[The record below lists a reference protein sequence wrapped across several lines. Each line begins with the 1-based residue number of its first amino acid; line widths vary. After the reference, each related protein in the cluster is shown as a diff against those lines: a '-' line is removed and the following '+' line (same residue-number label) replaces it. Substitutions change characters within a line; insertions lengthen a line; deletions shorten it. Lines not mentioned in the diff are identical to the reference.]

1 MNQPQDEI
9 KVLNIDHLGIIA
21 GIIDEME
28 LVELV
33 NQQVGIKSKEML
45 TPGQIMK
52 AMILNGLGFLSAPLY
67 LFEQF
72 FIGKATEHLI
82 GEGVLPSHL
91 NDDRLA
97 RALDK
102 YYAVGTTQIF
112 TAIVLKA
119 AEKFQVKMNSIHL
132 DGTSMY
138 VNGEYVKPSEK
149 GVNSAKIEGEVKI
162 QESEPESEMKA
173 IELKHGY
180 SRDHRPDLKQFIID
194 MICTGDGDVPLYL
207 KIESGNIDDK
217 SVFVERLKEF
227 KKSWTFEGINVAD
240 SALYTKNNLIAM
252 SEMKWIT
259 RVPLSIKL
267 AQ

>member
-1 MNQPQDEI
+1 MNKPQVEI
-9 KVLNIDHLGIIA
+9 KVLNIDYLGIIA

-52 AMILNGLGFLSAPLY
+52 AMILNGLGFLSAALY

-102 YYAVGTTQIF
+102 YYAVGTTQLFI
-112 TAIVLKA
+112 AIAIKA
-119 AEKFQVKMNSIHL
+119 AEKFQVKMNTFGRNFNVH
-132 DGTSMY
+132 
-138 VNGEYVKPSEK
+138 GEYAKPSEK
-149 GVNSAKIEGEVKI
+149 GVNSVKIEGEVKI

-173 IELKHGY
+173 IEIKHGY
-180 SRDHRPDLKQFIID
+180 SRDHRPDLKQFIVD
-194 MICTGDGDVPLYL
+194 MICTGDGDIPLYL
-207 KIESGNIDDK
+207 KIDSGNIDDK
-217 SVFVERLKEF
+217 SVFVERLKKI
-227 KKSWTFEGINVAD
+227 KKSWTFEG
-240 SALYTKNNLIAM
+240 
-252 SEMKWIT
+252 
-259 RVPLSIKL
+259 
-267 AQ
+267 